1 MPSWETSTV
10 PNTADSSQTVDTPV
24 SPSRPPLVASALSG
38 PAPGPSVPA
47 HARPLAGTDDSCS
60 GYLRDWQSS
69 RSSSRIGR
77 FCCDVRYMATT
88 TLLLVFMLQPPAIQR
103 PLSEQKKKKT
113 TPVPCRYTCAPS
125 LPACHE
131 NDAKLVENSVH
142 SVHTNRAPMSGCT
155 LETPQQACILSVR
168 VDFVSSLNPP
178 PPDKKNRRRF
188 HPDKPDGENNSANK
202 NTTRAHESSL
212 VLLVS

>member
-1 MPSWETSTV
+1 MRSVPAAHTYAGYRVHCMHVAPPPETSTV

-69 RSSSRIGR
+69 RSSSSSRRGR
-77 FCCDVRYMATT
+77 FCCDVRYMART
-88 TLLLVFMLQPPAIQR
+88 TLFLVFMLQPPAIQR
-103 PLSEQKKKKT
+103 PLSEQKKKN
-113 TPVPCRYTCAPS
+113 YTCAPS

-131 NDAKLVENSVH
+131 NDAKLVE
-142 SVHTNRAPMSGCT
+142 
-155 LETPQQACILSVR
+155 
-168 VDFVSSLNPP
+168 
-178 PPDKKNRRRF
+178 
-188 HPDKPDGENNSANK
+188 
-202 NTTRAHESSL
+202 
-212 VLLVS
+212 